1 MAKATLFYDAGC
13 GFCNSSV
20 AWIVKR
26 AQPGTFVLVAYEDEE
41 AMRKFPMVDRLLA
54 DKGVQA
60 LAEDGTLWKKAPATA
75 FCLTLVPGWEWLG
88 RLILFPLVRPWAA
101 IGYAVVAAN
110 RQRIS
115 RWMGRTSCRIPPR
128 ARGLVGWVWVGW

>member
-1 MAKATLFYDAGC
+1 MAKATLFYDANC
-13 GFCNSSV
+13 GFCQRSV
-20 AWIVKR
+20 EWILKKAR
-26 AQPGTFVLVAYEDEE
+26 PGTFDLVGYQDDER
-41 AMRKFPMVDRLLA
+41 MRNFPMVDRSLA
-54 DKGVQA
+54 DKGIQA

-101 IGYAVVAAN
+101 MGYAVVAAN

-115 RWMGRTSCRIPPR
+115 GWMGKTSCRVPPQTK
-128 ARGLVGWVWVGW
+128 G